1 MALLFVELLAKVFAG
16 QGNRAS
22 QCFRAFDALAIMT
35 RSKRDQLITAGN
47 PQTGRQH
54 HHAKDHL
61 RRESAPPK
69 SKKSAGTGGLTIR
82 DALRKLQLTRR
93 GYPVPVA
100 MPARGGPFRA
110 TKGESKLC

>member
-1 MALLFVELLAKVFAG
+1 MAILFVDFLAKVVTG

-22 QCFRAFDALAIMT
+22 QWFRAFDALAIMI
-35 RSKRDQLITAGN
+35 RSKRDQLITAGKPRN
-47 PQTGRQH
+47 EP
-54 HHAKDHL
+54 
-61 RRESAPPK
+61 SAPSREKIIFAVRALPK

-82 DALRKLQLTRR
+82 DALRKLQRTRR

-110 TKGESKLC
+110 TKGESKPC